1 MRMSAS
7 SWVVLVLAA
16 LLGLWL
22 FTATEWTDIEV
33 DTPAKGEALTNP
45 TYVLQKLAQRMGVK
59 VVKTTGFEKMP
70 PAYATMMLDQ
80 APDSLLPENRDRIKQ
95 WVQQGGHLVVPSSWL
110 DGDERAKMGV
120 WPPMELEAVS
130 DEQAQNASASAAK
143 APNSDNAH
151 CESLQ
156 HSRGADQVFAS
167 PDGPLSYCGWAD
179 ISRQTIKG
187 VGPVLWSLDSSI
199 GPQAMRVQ
207 AGQGTVTASRVS
219 AYLFDN
225 TQIFK
230 GHHGAIM
237 VALLGMHAGQELWIV
252 EEDAR
257 EPLPLWLW
265 NQADMVWVLAGL
277 ALVMWLWHVAPRF
290 GPMKPALPL
299 ERRSMAEQLSG
310 TAAFM
315 KNTGRAALHAAQRR
329 ALEDVAMVKL
339 PRYRSMSVAQKIA
352 AISEATG
359 CDRAA
364 LEQAM
369 QMQSFLHQATW
380 LDACAL
386 MERVRRRLST
396 WTYHSP

>member
-1 MRMSAS
+1 MRMSAA
-7 SWVVLVLAA
+7 SWVVLLVAV

-22 FTATEWTDIEV
+22 FTSTEWKDVEV
-33 DTPAKGEALTNP
+33 DTPARGEALTNS
-45 TYVLQKLAQRMGVK
+45 TYVLQKLAQHMGVK
-59 VVKTTGFEKMP
+59 VVKATGFEKTP
-70 PAYATMMLDQ
+70 PAHATMMLNQ
-80 APDSLLPENRDRIKQ
+80 APDNLLPENRDRIKQ
-95 WVQQGGHLVVPSSWL
+95 WVARGGHLVVPSSWL
-110 DGDERAKMGV
+110 DGEERAKMGV
-120 WPPMELEAVS
+120 WPPMELQTVDDA
-130 DEQAQNASASAAK
+130 QAADANPAKEVTADGDHCSPLQQSVGAS
-143 APNSDNAH
+143 
-151 CESLQ
+151 
-156 HSRGADQVFAS
+156 RVFAGQDS
-167 PDGPLSYCGWAD
+167 PLSYCGWED
-179 ISRQTIKG
+179 VDRQAIKG
-187 VGPVLWSLDSSI
+187 VGPVLWSLDSSV

-207 AGQGTVTASRVS
+207 AGQGTVTASRVFT
-219 AYLFDN
+219 YLFDN

-230 GHHGAIM
+230 GHHGAII

-315 KNTGRAALHAAQRR
+315 KNSGRAALHAAQRR

-386 MERVRRRLST
+386 MERVRRRLTT